1 MGFPDILI
9 PLAGH
14 LEDTE
19 DLKPIPSFRHGNE
32 THLYHVT
39 QASVSTGRAPDSRHS
54 RQLHQQEHAAISQE
68 TQQMPQSRK
77 PARGSEV
84 SAGAVFVLTI
94 LMASMSCLG
103 AVPFF
108 FVGTLSTRWSALANA
123 IACGVM
129 LAASFDLVHEGEPY
143 GAGLVII
150 GITVGEAMPLAP
162 FATPA
167 RLCEPLACCY
177 TCSDIPV

>member
-1 MGFPDILI
+1 
-9 PLAGH
+9 
-14 LEDTE
+14 
-19 DLKPIPSFRHGNE
+19 
-32 THLYHVT
+32 
-39 QASVSTGRAPDSRHS
+39 
-54 RQLHQQEHAAISQE
+54 
-68 TQQMPQSRK
+68 MPQSRK